1 MNAVPWYEVM
11 HREKSADYKDCES
24 QSHCFSSQWKSLST
38 VVFQYPIRY
47 TILHVVCTSTWSL
60 APFIQQFN
68 NNCTVDDL
76 KNPTEIQLF
85 TLQDKLQLLGMVQFS
100 WILLIVK
107 ILEIRLL
114 PN

>member
-1 MNAVPWYEVM
+1 M
-11 HREKSADYKDCES
+11 
-24 QSHCFSSQWKSLST
+24 
-38 VVFQYPIRY
+38 
-47 TILHVVCTSTWSL
+47 
-60 APFIQQFN
+60 
-68 NNCTVDDL
+68 DDL

-100 WILLIVK
+100 WILFIVK